1 MVSAL
6 LLPAGILVVVAIVVL
21 LDWWEWRK
29 EHQSRDR
36 AA

>member
-6 LLPAGILVVVAIVVL
+6 LLPAGILVVVAIVVF
-21 LDWWEWRK
+21 LDWWGWRK
-29 EHQSRDR
+29 ECRSRGR